1 VSVSWP
7 GAWSDTADGTPRD
20 PDRGH
25 GVSVRAD
32 AFRQARIEAV
42 RATGELPARPTA
54 WWGMLLVIAT
64 EATLFALLLAS
75 TFYLQARTPGPWPPD
90 GIEDPKL
97 LLPGVMTVVLFVS
110 SIPMFYADRKIRRGD
125 ITRLR
130 IGLVVTFVLGSA
142 FLCLQAVEY
151 REDLK
156 AFRPSTDAYGSS
168 FYTVTGLHGLHVLAG
183 LILIA
188 WTLFRAR
195 RGIVT
200 RRHHVGVEVT
210 ALYWHFVH
218 VAWLVIFTCLYLVP
232 HL

>member
-1 VSVSWP
+1 VSA
-7 GAWSDTADGTPRD
+7 G
-20 PDRGH
+20 
-25 GVSVRAD
+25 
-32 AFRQARIEAV
+32 AFREARIEAV

-75 TFYLQARTPGPWPPD
+75 YFYLRARTPPPWPPD
-90 GIEDPKL
+90 GIEPPKL
-97 LLPGVMTVVLFVS
+97 LLPSVMTVLLFTS
-110 SIPMFYADRKIRRGD
+110 SIPMLYADRKIRRGD

-130 IGLVVTFVLGSA
+130 IGLVVTFVLGAA
-142 FLCLQAVEY
+142 FLVVQGFEY
-151 REDLK
+151 HDTLRE
-156 AFRPSTDAYGSS
+156 FRPGTDAYGSA
-168 FYTVTGLHGLHVLAG
+168 FFTITGLHGAHVLAG
-183 LILIA
+183 LLLIA

-195 RGIVT
+195 RGIVS

-218 VAWLVIFTCLYLVP
+218 VAWLVIFASLYLSA

>member
-1 VSVSWP
+1 VS
-7 GAWSDTADGTPRD
+7 AA
-20 PDRGH
+20 H
-25 GVSVRAD
+25 AD

-54 WWGMLLVIAT
+54 WWAMLLVIAT

-75 TFYLQARTPGPWPPD
+75 YFYLQARTPGAWPPD
-90 GIEDPKL
+90 GIKEPTL
-97 LLPGVMTVVLFVS
+97 LLPGIMTVLLFTS

-125 ITRLR
+125 IARLR
-130 IGLVVTFVLGSA
+130 LGLVVTFVLGVA
-142 FLCLQAVEY
+142 FLVVQAFEY
-151 REDLK
+151 REDLRE
-156 AFRPSTDAYGSS
+156 FRVGTDAYGSS
-168 FYTVTGLHGLHVLAG
+168 FYTITGLHGMHVVAG
-183 LILIA
+183 LLLIA

-195 RGIVT
+195 RGIVS

-218 VAWLVIFTCLYLVP
+218 LAWLVIFTSLYVVP

>member
-1 VSVSWP
+1 VS
-7 GAWSDTADGTPRD
+7 
-20 PDRGH
+20 
-25 GVSVRAD
+25 AD

-75 TFYLQARTPGPWPPD
+75 SFYLQARTPGPWPPD
-90 GIEDPKL
+90 GIAAPKL
-97 LLPGVMTVVLFVS
+97 LVPAAMTVVLFAS
-110 SIPMFYADRKIRRGD
+110 SVPMYYADRKIRRGD

-142 FLCLQAVEY
+142 FLVLQAVEY
-151 REDLK
+151 RDRLTEV
-156 AFRPSTDAYGSS
+156 RPSTDAYGSS
-168 FYTVTGLHGLHVLAG
+168 FYTITGLHGLHVLAG

-218 VAWLVIFTCLYLVP
+218 LAWLVIFGCLYLAP
-232 HL
+232 RL

>member
-1 VSVSWP
+1 
-7 GAWSDTADGTPRD
+7 
-20 PDRGH
+20 
-25 GVSVRAD
+25 
-32 AFRQARIEAV
+32 
-42 RATGELPARPTA
+42 
-54 WWGMLLVIAT
+54 MLLVIAT

-75 TFYLQARTPGPWPPD
+75 TFYLQARTPGSWPPD
-90 GIEDPKL
+90 GLEPPKL
-97 LLPGVMTVVLFVS
+97 LLPSAMTVLLFVS

-130 IGLVVTFVLGSA
+130 IGLVVTFVLGASFLVVQA
-142 FLCLQAVEY
+142 FEY
-151 REDLK
+151 RDKLQEV
-156 AFRPSTDAYGSS
+156 RPGTNAYASS
-168 FYTVTGLHGLHVLAG
+168 FYTITGLHGLHVLAG

-195 RGIVT
+195 RGIVS

-218 VAWLVIFTCLYLVP
+218 LAWLVIFASLYLVP